1 MLLIKML
8 LNGNSTA
15 VVKYI
20 SVIIPTIKLILTIP
34 TSTKNRNFHDLVLS
48 MYTVSFRTPLTFN

>member
-8 LNGNSTA
+8 LNS

-20 SVIIPTIKLILTIP
+20 SVIIPTIKFILTIP
-34 TSTKNRNFHDLVLS
+34 TSTKNRHFHDSDLV
-48 MYTVSFRTPLTFN
+48 YGYIRTFTYF